1 MPSKAKSVL
10 ALEYIVTEDRGAA
23 LDTTLNIDALLKI
36 DLSQLFIYLVYKY
49 QFMLLRI
56 ISIN

>member
-49 QFMLLRI
+49 QFMLLRLI
-56 ISIN
+56 